1 MYTGSTEVGEITD
14 KKARII
20 VLDWMRTGSKGGRA
34 SAGLRFSHL
43 GADKKAELLQ
53 AAKDGRLSEM
63 EKPECKI
70 SKPGGMGGW
79 KWK

>member
-1 MYTGSTEVGEITD
+1 MND
-14 KKARII
+14 KQARII

-43 GADKKAELLQ
+43 GAEKKAELLQ
-53 AAKDGRLSEM
+53 AAKDGQLGEM

-70 SKPGGMGGW
+70 SKAGSQGAW
-79 KWK
+79 HERA